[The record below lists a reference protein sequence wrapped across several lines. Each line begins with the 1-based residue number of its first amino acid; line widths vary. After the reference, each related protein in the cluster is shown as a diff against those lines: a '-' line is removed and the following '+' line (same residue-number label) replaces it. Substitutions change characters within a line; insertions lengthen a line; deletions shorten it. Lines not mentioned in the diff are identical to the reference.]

1 MGGIFR
7 QDSKFTMALN
17 RIVDVVVLNVIFLLT
32 CIPIITIG
40 ASLTAMYGV
49 TLKWAKHEEP
59 YVVRTFFR
67 IWKEN
72 FVQSTICW
80 VIEIFV
86 FLILAMDVRICT
98 FMTGGTQT
106 LLIVVTGI
114 LGLLWLISV
123 TFVFPII
130 AKFELPIKN
139 ILINSI
145 CMPLSNLMAAITVL
159 AINVLP
165 LLIAISSSV
174 IFYLWVYLLIM
185 GWFAAVAYGESFFIN
200 RIFGMFIDDKEI
212 EEENNNDEDRID

>member
-106 LLIVVTGI
+106 LLLVVTGI

-185 GWFAAVAYGESFFIN
+185 GWFATVAYGESFFIN